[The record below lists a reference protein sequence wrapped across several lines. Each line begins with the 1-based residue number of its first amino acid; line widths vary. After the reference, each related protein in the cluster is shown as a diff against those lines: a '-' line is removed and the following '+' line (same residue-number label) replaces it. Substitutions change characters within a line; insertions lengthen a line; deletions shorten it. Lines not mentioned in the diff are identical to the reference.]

1 MQASIKSKSLSP
13 LRQHFDYQMGAGTQA
28 SKIPYLSGMQHASF
42 NPNILIPTSSA
53 MKDA

>member
-13 LRQHFDYQMGAGTQA
+13 IRQHFDYQMGAQA
-28 SKIPYLSGMQHASF
+28 SKIPYLSGMQQASF